1 MREKLLFRLVHAE
14 ARQRAAE
21 AVRQAPDGWIV
32 EVAEPTRTTAQNAL
46 MWVLLTKFSKQ
57 LLWPVNGE
65 RVKLQPEE
73 WKDLLTAAFSE
84 ETQRIAMGLNGGM
97 VLLGQRT
104 SKFGKARFIELIEF
118 ILATAAERGV
128 LIAERDQQWARH
140 RAANM
145 DDFEQREAVPAPQRR
160 DALRH

>member
-1 MREKLLFRLVHAE
+1 MREQLLFRLVHAE
-14 ARQRAAE
+14 ARQRAAD
-21 AVRQAPDGWIV
+21 AVRAAPDGWIV
-32 EVAEPTRTTAQNAL
+32 TVAEPTRNSAQNAL

-65 RVKLQPEE
+65 RVKLAPEE
-73 WKDLLTAAFSE
+73 WKDLLTAAFSQ

-104 SKFGKARFIELIEF
+104 RTFGKSKFIELIEF

-128 LIAERDQQWARH
+128 LIAERDRDWARH
-140 RAANM
+140 RAANL
-145 DDFEQREAVPAPQRR
+145 DEFEQREELAA
-160 DALRH
+160 